1 MSASKNIKKIIR
13 NMSAGV
19 IQIGSQE
26 NEEPVHSFSEKITPL
41 SPSSKFTESN
51 IDIPGQNL
59 IKYMMLSHWD
69 NILGP
74 RVVHVWNMGTD
85 SLDSGF
91 LSRISSQSLS
101 GEICREVTSFIDHK
115 MYEIPDADVFVTAFI
130 FTAMGIS
137 GPCVHTLSI
146 VIKKSDMTFFLNI
159 QQLFL
164 KCFERI
170 IRKFKV
176 NLDQVILFFLN
187 HFRYFKHSI
196 IKC

>member
-26 NEEPVHSFSEKITPL
+26 KEEPVHSFSGGEITPL
-41 SPSSKFTESN
+41 SPSSKFTESS

-74 RVVHVWNMGTD
+74 RVVHVWNMGTS

-101 GEICREVTSFIDHK
+101 GEICREVFHR
-115 MYEIPDADVFVTAFI
+115 P
-130 FTAMGIS
+130 
-137 GPCVHTLSI
+137 
-146 VIKKSDMTFFLNI
+146 
-159 QQLFL
+159 Q
-164 KCFERI
+164 I
-170 IRKFKV
+170 I
-176 NLDQVILFFLN
+176 
-187 HFRYFKHSI
+187 
-196 IKC
+196 